1 MSALGRN
8 GTRAL
13 SSLCLSRTIPKVAK
27 CSSNS
32 GIRLFQTTVKDNGG
46 GGIFVHRDT
55 PENNSDTPFVF
66 TEENKA
72 RSDAILSIY
81 PDGHKRAAV
90 IPLLDLAQRQN
101 GGWLP
106 ISAMHHVAEVIGMPR
121 MRVYE
126 VATFYTMFMRNPT
139 GKHHIQ
145 VCTTTPCWLRG
156 SDEILEACK
165 KNIGIG
171 VGEMSSDKMFTISE
185 VECLGACVNAPMVQ
199 INDDYYEDLTVKD
212 MNEILDELKAGKK
225 PAAGPRSGRYAAEPF
240 GEPTSLSA
248 PPTGPGFGIRADL

>member
-1 MSALGRN
+1 MG
-8 GTRAL
+8 
-13 SSLCLSRTIPKVAK
+13 SSLCLSRAIPKVAK

-66 TEENKA
+66 TEENKSRA
-72 RSDAILSIY
+72 DAIMSIY

-106 ISAMHHVAEVIGMPR
+106 ISAMHHAAEFIGMPR

-126 VATFYTMFMRNPT
+126 VATFYTMFIRNPV
-139 GKHHIQ
+139 GKYHLQ
-145 VCTTTPCWLRG
+145 LCTTTPCWLRG
-156 SDEILEACK
+156 SDEILSAIK
-165 KNIGIG
+165 KNLGIS
-171 VGEMSSDKMFTISE
+171 VGETTKDKLFTLSE
-185 VECLGACVNAPMVQ
+185 VECLGACVHAPMIQ
-199 INDDYYEDLTVKD
+199 INDDYFEDLTEKD
-212 MNEILDELKAGKK
+212 MEEILEDLKVGKSPPK
-225 PAAGPRSGRYAAEPF
+225 GPRSGRYAAEPF
-240 GEPTSLSA
+240 GGLTSLIE
-248 PPTGPGFGIRADL
+248 PPIGPGFGVRKDL

>member
-1 MSALGRN
+1 MSVLGRN
-8 GTRAL
+8 SIRAL
-13 SSLCLSRTIPKVAK
+13 SSLNLSRTVSKNAGSVANNK
-27 CSSNS
+27 
-32 GIRLFQTTVKDNGG
+32 RFLQTSTKDNGG

-55 PENNSDTPFVF
+55 PENNSETPFEF
-66 TEENKA
+66 NAENKA
-72 RSDAILSIY
+72 RAEAILSIY
-81 PDGHKRAAV
+81 PEGHKRAAV

-106 ISAMHHVAEVIGMPR
+106 ISGMHHVAEVIGMPK

-139 GKHHIQ
+139 GKYHVQ

-165 KNIGIG
+165 KNMGIG
-171 VGEMSSDKMFTISE
+171 VGEMSSDKLFTLSE

-199 INDDYYEDLTVKD
+199 VSRIFESNPT
-212 MNEILDELKAGKK
+212 I
-225 PAAGPRSGRYAAEPF
+225 RY
-240 GEPTSLSA
+240 
-248 PPTGPGFGIRADL
+248 